1 MRQKFKRFIFFLRT
15 HPEYRLLIR
24 IFKSVSFSCSP
35 LAVLRLRTGPD
46 SLRPQLRR
54 PQPASGPVRG
64 SDSTASGCSSACRH
78 RVRQRAEPQ
87 CTGIPSISTLTFTS
101 GQLCKISNR
110 REVRENCV
118 LVIKVEKKKS

>member
-1 MRQKFKRFIFFLRT
+1 MTLKFKSVFLRA
-15 HPEYRLLIR
+15 HLGYRLMNHIL
-24 IFKSVSFSCSP
+24 KSVSFSYSL
-35 LAVLRLRTGPD
+35 LAVLRLWTGPD

-78 RVRQRAEPQ
+78 GVRQRAEPQ

-101 GQLCKISNR
+101 GQLCKILNR

-118 LVIKVEKKKS
+118 LVIKVEKKKKS